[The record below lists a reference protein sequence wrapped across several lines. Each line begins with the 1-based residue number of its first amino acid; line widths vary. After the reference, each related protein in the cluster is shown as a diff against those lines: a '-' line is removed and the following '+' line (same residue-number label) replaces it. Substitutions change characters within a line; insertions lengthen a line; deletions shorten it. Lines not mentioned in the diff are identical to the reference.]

1 MGKEN
6 KISIIVPAYNVE
18 KYIEAC
24 IDSVKKQTCQDFE
37 CVIVDDGSTDDTL
50 MIIQNM
56 VEGDRRFKVYHQ
68 ENLGVSEARNTAI
81 SHATGEY
88 LMFLDGDDLL
98 QEDAVSIV
106 KRDIEVDEKE
116 YFPDVI
122 VYPTISYFERLQ
134 PDGTAK
140 TIMIPK
146 KCCLNKLYY
155 TGTSAL
161 KECLYNKNFMFAVWQ
176 TVVKRSYI
184 KKNSYGFKK
193 GIVHED
199 ELWLTRIIGNAQ
211 NVQMG
216 SEPYYFNRECREGGI
231 TQSHNI
237 QKEFD
242 KCTIIE
248 ELQRDIEGAKSD
260 NKSLIPLL
268 QEKCAQLEFNMI
280 TKYNKYVD
288 DDYDKSLLKK
298 IKANRNKLFYSS
310 RYKHK
315 VMCMLSYVVNIRLL
329 SKMICYTIRKRNGKG
344 NAKQKNWNCD
354 NI

>member
-24 IDSVKKQTCQDFE
+24 IESVKKQTCPEFE
-37 CVIVDDGSTDDTL
+37 CLIVDDGSTDNTL
-50 MIIQNM
+50 SLIQKMIEN
-56 VEGDRRFKVYHQ
+56 DKRFKLYHQ
-68 ENLGVSEARNTAI
+68 ENLGVSAARNTAI

-88 LMFLDGDDLL
+88 LVFLDSDDMLR
-98 QEDAVSIV
+98 EDAVAIVESDIGNKKADVILYSMISYRERKKKDGENELIIRSGKWKLSRQNSTGSQALWDCIYGTGFYFAACQAIV
-106 KRDIEVDEKE
+106 KKE
-116 YFPDVI
+116 YA
-122 VYPTISYFERLQ
+122 ER
-134 PDGTAK
+134 
-140 TIMIPK
+140 
-146 KCCLNKLYY
+146 NKYQ
-155 TGTSAL
+155 
-161 KECLYNKNFMFAVWQ
+161 F
-176 TVVKRSYI
+176 KR
-184 KKNSYGFKK
+184 

-242 KCTIIE
+242 KSTIIE
-248 ELQRDIEGAKSD
+248 ELQRDIEEAKIN

-268 QEKCAQLEFNMI
+268 QEKCAQLEFSMI

-298 IKANRNKLFYSS
+298 INANRNKLFYSS
-310 RYKHK
+310 RYKYK
-315 VMCMLSYVVNIRLL
+315 VMWLVSYVVNIKSL
-329 SKMICYTIRKRNGKG
+329 SKMICYTIGKRSGKRN
-344 NAKQKNWNCD
+344 AK
-354 NI
+354 